1 MNATELARERTAE
14 LAASF
19 GLLTRVP
26 VNYLNLPD
34 VHTADAV
41 WAFPLA
47 GAAVGALGG
56 AVYWLTY
63 AVGCPPALGAIC
75 ALAAMVTITGALHE
89 DGLADFADGL
99 AGDTKERSLSIMRD
113 HHIGTY
119 GVIALVLAL
128 AVRATAVALLA
139 DPVSVVTALIA
150 VEAVS
155 RLSAVF
161 VMAALPPARKDG
173 LSAAS
178 GRPHASL
185 AFAAFILAFVIA
197 LLLLP
202 VGAAMLIVIAA
213 VASAAAI
220 GAIALKRLGGQTG
233 DVLGAA
239 SQLCVC
245 LALIG
250 LVSAAS

>member
-34 VHTADAV
+34 VRTADAV

-56 AVYWLTY
+56 AVYWLAF
-63 AVGCPPALGAIC
+63 AVGCPPALGAIF
-75 ALAAMVTITGALHE
+75 ALAAMVAVTGALHE

-99 AGDTKERSLSIMRD
+99 AGDTKERALAIMRD

-119 GVIALVLAL
+119 GVVALVLSL
-128 AVRATAVALLA
+128 AVRATAIALLA
-139 DPVSVVTALIA
+139 EPAAVLAGLIA
-150 VEAVS
+150 ADAAS
-155 RLSAVF
+155 RLSAVLL
-161 VMAALPPARKDG
+161 MTALPPARKDG

-178 GRPHASL
+178 GQPENGLAL
-185 AFAAFILAFVIA
+185 VAFIIAFALA

-202 VGAAMLIVIAA
+202 AGAAVLVML
-213 VASAAAI
+213 AAAI
-220 GAIALKRLGGQTG
+220 SAIAVGVIANRHLGGQTG

-239 SQLCVC
+239 SQLCQC
-245 LALIG
+245 LALTV
-250 LVSAAS
+250 LVAG